1 MEDAPRRR
9 CAYLE
14 ALLESAV
21 GLPLRPAVQLVSRP
35 TSRGRVGN
43 ALQWHLGLEAHDG
56 EAELD
61 WEDQIELKV
70 VSVWRTRGGGMG
82 CDKLKVCDANVDPA
96 HKLSNVAF
104 VLVDR
109 ITRVVVGH
117 RLFGLQG
124 PARAALV
131 DRWSADPHF
140 ERAPLFIEDRSQ
152 GDRSAPAYYLS
163 SSWLVETLGLHRPMS
178 GVYPFDGGT
187 WTRLRQEGR
196 GRDPLLSVLDARS
209 RQGVHRCPR
218 CGGTLR
224 LDPQAFAEVGVAP
237 ARHDLV
243 HGSSCNERGHLA
255 VDGHALGPLVAGTLD
270 ELLAGIEER
279 VPPEAVWRLADRVP
293 EPDDHMHT

>member
-1 MEDAPRRR
+1 M
-9 CAYLE
+9 
-14 ALLESAV
+14 
-21 GLPLRPAVQLVSRP
+21 
-35 TSRGRVGN
+35 
-43 ALQWHLGLEAHDG
+43 
-56 EAELD
+56 
-61 WEDQIELKV
+61 
-70 VSVWRTRGGGMG
+70 
-82 CDKLKVCDANVDPA
+82 
-96 HKLSNVAF
+96 AF

-163 SSWLVETLGLHRPMS
+163 SSWLVETLGLHGPMS

-196 GRDPLLSVLDARS
+196 GRDPLLSVLDARAQQS
-209 RQGVHRCPR
+209 AHRCSR

-224 LDPQAFAEVGVAP
+224 RILRERQLETVELLRRTKVCPNSFAPLVRAP
-237 ARHDLV
+237 IVRAWI
-243 HGSSCNERGHLA
+243 
-255 VDGHALGPLVAGTLD
+255 HALIQFDGCCLPTAS
-270 ELLAGIEER
+270 
-279 VPPEAVWRLADRVP
+279 PQ
-293 EPDDHMHT
+293 